1 MQSWAKRGVQAA
13 LVTSGLLIVG
23 QGGTAAAAECCPDR
37 PSSPLTGT
45 IPLPHGENAAEVTMP
60 LGRVVAPAGSAAVG
74 EPTRHFIEP
83 LATAASPTDGA
94 DDLRPDHDRAP
105 RNESRTNMAMPAAD
119 DAALNHL
126 DESQYSQHQEAA
138 EYWRPLADTAALDGL
153 PGGRLFS
160 GLYRVLAG
168 DIFAGSHEQPADNS
182 KTTELSLRD
191 VRAALAA
198 DPRGEEA
205 GGAADHSEPDSE
217 DVTTSVLPDGSLLTL
232 NGVPTE
238 VIRSALGQG
247 HPPETE
253 DRDPLVVWGEQLPD
267 AGELPRIP
275 EISEFVRT
283 SALSKAS
290 VLPGMGLLAG
300 LGDAS
305 GVALPAV
312 PQARDAG
319 EGADLDPFIDDR
331 PTVEFPSVGAAD
343 GAVLPEVGSGEL
355 SSVPA
360 PALGQ
365 FTKDLD
371 AELSILD
378 PLRSLS
384 WGLLLPTELPEFPE
398 IGQLNSENGLPS
410 LSDLTSVGVALPA
423 VRPEGEVASRAN
435 ILPTN
440 QLGLDGLPDLNVG
453 RPNLQVGQI
462 SGAEQLLPASL
473 GNANQPRQAALATA
487 ATGRSNETGVR
498 LPVANTS
505 DLPLRGALD
514 AVQIDALNNMDAV
527 RIPPRTSQAP
537 ALSTLDTAVLL
548 RNVTGD
554 EEGSSRLSQS

>member
-23 QGGTAAAAECCPDR
+23 QGGAAAAAECCPDR

-45 IPLPHGENAAEVTMP
+45 IPLPHGENATEVTMP
-60 LGRVVAPAGSAAVG
+60 LGRVTPAGAAAVG
-74 EPTRHFIEP
+74 QSTRHVIEP
-83 LATAASPTDGA
+83 LTTAPSPTDGA

-119 DAALNHL
+119 DAALNHF

-138 EYWRPLADTAALDGL
+138 EYWRPVADAAALDGL

-160 GLYRVLAG
+160 GLYRALAG
-168 DIFAGSHEQPADNS
+168 DIFAGSPEQPADNS

-198 DPRGEEA
+198 DPRGQEA
-205 GGAADHSEPDSE
+205 GVGVEHSERDSE

-238 VIRSALGQG
+238 VIRSALGQA
-247 HPPETE
+247 HPETE

-300 LGDAS
+300 LGDAT
-305 GVALPAV
+305 GVALPAA
-312 PQARDAG
+312 PRARDAG
-319 EGADLDPFIDDR
+319 EGTEADPFVDDR
-331 PTVEFPSVGAAD
+331 PTVEFPSVAATD
-343 GAVLPEVGSGEL
+343 AAVLPEVGSGEL

-423 VRPEGEVASRAN
+423 VHSEDEVAGRSN

-440 QLGLDGLPDLNVG
+440 KLGLDGLPDLNVG

-473 GNANQPRQAALATA
+473 GSADQPRRTALATA
-487 ATGRSNETGVR
+487 PAGRNNETGVR

-548 RNVTGD
+548 RSVTGD